1 MSNTR
6 RILVYIIPV
15 TALSFALNIPKFM
28 EVTITETNGTN
39 AVDPSQTR
47 SREGLNANKK
57 GFLDNKIHTRI
68 YNIHTYMYTY
78 VYACGVNT
86 RT

>member
-1 MSNTR
+1 MTNTR

-47 SREGLNANKK
+47 LVKVTDQR
-57 GFLDNKIHTRI
+57 D
-68 YNIHTYMYTY
+68 
-78 VYACGVNT
+78 
-86 RT
+86 